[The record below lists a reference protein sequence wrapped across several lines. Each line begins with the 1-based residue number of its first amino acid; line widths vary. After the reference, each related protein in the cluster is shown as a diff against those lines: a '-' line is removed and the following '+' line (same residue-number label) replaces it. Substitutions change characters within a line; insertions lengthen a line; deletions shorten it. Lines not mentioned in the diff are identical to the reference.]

1 MSTPEDNSKEIS
13 EDAAPEAAEPSPPE
27 EMAEAS
33 SPEIETE
40 VEIDEKKEEDH
51 PAGVITLFFFLGLAA
66 SLIVGWV
73 IFPKLLYSRKSQPI
87 DFNHV
92 LHVEA
97 VEEGCESCHFFRED
111 GSFAGVPKVEQ
122 CIECHEELQGES
134 PDEIKFVEE
143 YVAKEREV
151 PWLIYS
157 KQPDC
162 VFFSHVA
169 HVKMAKMDCT
179 TCHGPVGESEH
190 LKVYEEN
197 RITGYSRD
205 IWGKNLL
212 GLKRNTWDRMK
223 MDDCAECHEN
233 QPRKETALSTLP
245 WPINWMPKLWETK
258 GGKNKSVQTQKDACF
273 VCHK

>member
-1 MSTPEDNSKEIS
+1 MNTPDENAKEVS
-13 EDAAPEAAEPSPPE
+13 ENAAGEVAEPL
-27 EMAEAS
+27 
-33 SPEIETE
+33 SPEIA
-40 VEIDEKKEEDH
+40 KEAEDGS
-51 PAGVITLFFFLGLAA
+51 AGVITLFFFIGFVA

-73 IFPKLLYSRKSQPI
+73 IFPRLLYSQKKQPI

-92 LHVEA
+92 LHVGE
-97 VEEGCESCHFFRED
+97 VDNGCESCHFFRED
-111 GSFAGVPKVEQ
+111 GTFAGVPKLEQ
-122 CIECHEELQGES
+122 CIECHEEVQGES
-134 PDEIKFVEE
+134 PDEQTFVEE

-151 PWLIYS
+151 PWFIYS

-169 HVKMAKMDCT
+169 HVKTAKMDCT
-179 TCHGPVGESEH
+179 ACHGHVGEEEH

-205 IWGKNLL
+205 IWGKNML

-223 MDDCAECHEN
+223 MDDCAECHEE
-233 QPRKETALSTLP
+233 QVRKKADLKALP
-245 WPINWMPKLWETK
+245 WPLNWAPLVWKDE
-258 GGKNKSVQTQKDACF
+258 GGKSSSVQTERDACF